1 MTLGPI
7 TAVTYGVAF
16 LAALCLSL
24 ILVRLLHP
32 LLVRYALA
40 RPNARSSHT
49 VPTPQGGGIA
59 VIAATL
65 AIGLPAVMAMGG
77 TFALPR
83 FAVLAAAILLL
94 ALLGAVDD
102 IRPLPALPRFILQIA
117 AVAAVI
123 WLAGPGR
130 VLPEAVPLWLERVIL
145 ILAGTWW
152 VNLTNFMDGIDWI
165 TVAEFVPMTSVLAI
179 LGFLGVMSP
188 VAGILAAVL
197 CGALLGFAPANRPV
211 ARLFLGDVG
220 SLPIGL
226 LTGWLLLSLGAAG
239 HLAAALL
246 LPLYYLADATLTLI
260 RRGMRG
266 ERVWE
271 AHRSHFYQR
280 ATGNGFTVGQV
291 DARIFTLN
299 LCLAGLAVA
308 TIVRPVLALPA
319 LLAGAVLV
327 GLLLRLFATPQ
338 RRSV

>member
-1 MTLGPI
+1 MNFGPI
-7 TAVTYGVAF
+7 TAATYWVAF
-16 LAALCLSL
+16 LASAFLSL
-24 ILVRLLHP
+24 ALVRILQP

-40 RPNARSSHT
+40 RPNARSSHK

-65 AIGLPAVMAMGG
+65 LIGLPAVVAMGG
-77 TFALPR
+77 TSALPR
-83 FAVLAAAILLL
+83 LSILAAAILLL

-102 IRPLPALPRFILQIA
+102 IRPLPALPRLFVQLA
-117 AVAAVI
+117 AVVAVI
-123 WLAGPGR
+123 WLVGPGR
-130 VLPEAVPLWLERVIL
+130 ILPDAVPLWLERLVL
-145 ILAGTWW
+145 VLAGTWW

-165 TVAEFVPMTSVLAI
+165 TVSEFVPMTAVLAI

-188 VAGILAAVL
+188 VAGILAAVF
-197 CGALLGFAPANRPV
+197 CGALLGFTPANRPV

-226 LTGWLLLSLGAAG
+226 LTGWLLLSLAGSG

-260 RRGMRG
+260 GRAMRR

-280 ATGNGFTVGQV
+280 ATENGLSVRQV
-291 DARIFTLN
+291 DARIFLLN
-299 LCLAGLAVA
+299 LCLAGFAVA
-308 TIVRPVLALPA
+308 TITRPGLTLPA
-319 LLAGAVLV
+319 LLAGAALV

-338 RRSV
+338 ARSV